1 MAQESVLNIRLG
13 GIEVAKTNVQEF
25 SQIIAENKVE
35 QKKLLQQI
43 NELNKTEAKNG
54 KLTEEQTAQRGELT
68 AQLQAYRTQTTK
80 LTRDMKANQKMV
92 DSMDGSLDQL
102 SGLLTDLTS
111 QYRNL
116 SKAERES
123 AEGQELLG
131 HIKQTSDEL
140 KGLEKA
146 MGDNRRNVGNYGE
159 AVGMLSPKL
168 AGFAQAFTGM
178 QEKLE
183 GFTESFKV
191 SGSTAEA
198 GGGMLTGAFNSIK
211 TSIIGATRA
220 AMAFIATPIGAALAA
235 LAAIGGITK
244 KFMDY
249 NAEVEKS
256 NALISGITNQTG
268 AVVDDIRIKTQAMSD
283 VLGITQEE
291 LTNKAKVLVEQF
303 GITYEEA
310 LSKMETGILATNGA
324 NDECMQSIGEYS
336 TFFSQAGYSVEEFAN
351 IVNAGFDLGMYT
363 DKLPDAIKE
372 ADISLREMTKG
383 TRDALVNAFGDDFT
397 NEIAS
402 KVNSGAITTKEA
414 LELIAEES
422 KHVVQATGE
431 IGLSSQQAAQL
442 TADVFRGAGED
453 AGGALA
459 IFEAVNVSLEEGT
472 SQLDEQ
478 GKRLQENIAREQE
491 VAEARD
497 RAMNSES
504 IRSFMKVLKD
514 TGAFLQKVFFV
525 TLEAFAMTIDVTIIK
540 PIEFVVDGFKQLI
553 EVSKKALSPLKSITS
568 ALGMSSKETDKAS
581 ESTGDFIKRLQE
593 QANQAQQTARA
604 QENANAETERAAL
617 VLQEAKERAQEY
629 VETLKD
635 IALEQERQPLLMEA
649 KDMMSEQTADEITG
663 MLNRVASQIEENA
676 NITVVSYKGMK
687 LSVEEFADLA
697 QSRLN
702 EISQQEEKNAS
713 DREKRSSDRAKQIEK
728 ELQDELKRIE
738 KIQELGRTEREQ
750 LKFTLDQQLSDL
762 KIYFDESTA
771 TAEEIA
777 EFEKTLTEEEL
788 LARRQLQHEYNMAI
802 QQMDDAEKQ
811 AQLDATEAHLDKMR
825 ELYESD
831 VQDRQDNLTQLMN
844 DMQIAMNSELM
855 AVEGNEKAK
864 QDIRD
869 KYQKLRLQAEINA
882 TQKLIDFVTQQLQSD
897 LDQEALGLDLFSDEQ
912 TAEMQANLQELLV
925 QMSDLKTQYSEINYV
940 DGMPQDIGDLFGLSD
955 KGKIKAQLAFD
966 AFTQGM
972 ETVSQA
978 LAQQTQNQMLEIGA
992 QRKQGL
998 ISEEEF
1004 QNQRQAIEQKAAL
1017 RTHRMRMTN
1026 AAVTIAQGVLEVYL
1040 KTLAMLPFPA
1050 GVPLAKVGA
1059 GVAAAFGTAQ
1069 LAIMQANKPKFAEGG
1084 ILKGA
1089 SHAQGGI
1096 QLFGSRGTY
1105 YGEAE
1110 GGEAILTRGVMQ
1122 NPKLARMASA
1132 LYVMGGGVPLFQGG
1146 GVLHPI
1152 QPATSSEK
1160 IGSAI
1165 SQQINQNQ
1173 PVLVVEQLRERENT
1187 LNVVESLKK
1196 VR

>member
-324 NDECMQSIGEYS
+324 NDEFMQSIGEYS

-402 KVNSGAITTKEA
+402 KINSGAITTKEA

-831 VQDRQDNLTQLMN
+831 VQDRQDNLPQLMN

-1132 LYVMGGGVPLFQGG
+1132 LNVMGGGVPLFQGG